1 MSKIFL
7 GGSRSDWRSKIE
19 SKLNKDYYSPNLAN
33 LTAENECDELKN
45 MSECDIHFY
54 YLDNHFRGFIS
65 IAEMIQSS
73 CKGIKT
79 VVNINDNDFTPMMN
93 HSFKFVIDILKSN
106 GAIVFYN
113 KPLDDIIDYLNN
125 L

>member
-1 MSKIFL
+1 MSKVFL
-7 GGSRSDWRSKIE
+7 GGSRSDWRSKIT
-19 SKLNKDYYSPNLAN
+19 SKLNKDYYSPNL
-33 LTAENECDELKN
+33 TDITVDGENNELKN
-45 MSECDIHFY
+45 INECDIHYY

-79 VVNINDNDFTPMMN
+79 VVNINDKNFTPMMK
-93 HSFKFVIDILKSN
+93 HSIAFVKDILESN
-106 GAIVFYN
+106 GATVFYN
-113 KPLDDIIDYLNN
+113 KPFDSIVDYLNS